1 MEKIITKDG
10 SIAEVNNSEILY
22 SLRHT
27 ASHILAQA
35 IKHLYGGADGK
46 QVQLAIGPAIDT
58 GFYYD
63 IDMEKKLTD
72 EDLADIEKEMKNI
85 VKQNLKLERSVLSR
99 EDALKK
105 FSDMGENYKVE
116 LIEAL
121 PEDAE
126 ISLFTQGDFTDLCA
140 GPHVLS
146 TGKVKAFKLM
156 SLAGAYWRGDEH
168 NKMLQRIYGTAFLTK
183 EELQEYLHML
193 EEAARRDHRKLGKEL
208 DLFSLHDEGPGFP
221 FFHPN
226 GMTIQNELL
235 NYWRE
240 VHRRYGYQEI
250 RTPIIL
256 NRKLWETSGHWD
268 HYKENMYFTKIDDE
282 DYAVKPMNC
291 PGSILTYNTHSHS
304 YRDLPLKLAEL
315 GLVHR
320 HEKSGVLHG
329 LFRVRN
335 FTQDD
340 AHIYMTPEQIEPEIQ
355 ETIDLFDEVYKTFG
369 LSYKAELSTRPE
381 NSMGS
386 DEVWEKATSAL
397 QKALDNRG
405 LDYVINEGDGAFYG
419 PKIDFHLRD
428 SIGRTW
434 QCGTIQLDMML
445 PEKFDMN
452 YIGEDGEK
460 HRPIMVHRV
469 VYGSIE
475 RFIGILIEHFAG
487 AFPVWFTP
495 IQIKILP
502 IADKHF
508 DYAKKLYDKFFELG
522 LRAEIDNRSEKTGKK
537 IRDAQVKKIPYM
549 IVIGDKEIETGILPI
564 RKYGS
569 KESFDMSVED
579 FIKYI
584 QEKISTR
591 AKDY

>member
-1 MEKIITKDG
+1 MTTIITKDG
-10 SIAEVNNSEILY
+10 SLMEVEGTEALHA
-22 SLRHT
+22 LRHT
-27 ASHILAQA
+27 ASHIMAQA

-46 QVQLAIGPAIDT
+46 GVQLAIGPAIDT

-63 IDMEKKLTD
+63 IDTKKKITD
-72 EDLADIEKEMKNI
+72 DDLADIEREMKNI
-85 VKQNLKLERSVLSR
+85 VKQNLKLERSTLSR
-99 EDALKK
+99 ANALKK
-105 FSDMGENYKVE
+105 FADEGETYKVE

-140 GPHVLS
+140 GPHVQS

-156 SLAGAYWRGDEH
+156 SIAGAYWRGDEH
-168 NKMLQRIYGTAFLTK
+168 NKMLQRIYGTAFETK
-183 EELQEYLHML
+183 DELKAYLHML
-193 EEAARRDHRKLGKEL
+193 EEAARRDHRKLGKDL

-226 GMTIQNELL
+226 GMIIQNELL

-240 VHRRYGYQEI
+240 VHRRYGYHEI
-250 RTPIIL
+250 KTPIIL

-268 HYKENMYFTKIDDE
+268 HYKENMYFTKIDEE

-291 PGSILTYNTHSHS
+291 PGSMLVYNTHVHS
-304 YRDLPLKLAEL
+304 YRDLPLRLAEL

-340 AHIYMTPEQIEPEIQ
+340 AHIYMTPAQVEVEIQ
-355 ETIDLFDEVYKTFG
+355 KTIDLFDEVYKTFG
-369 LSYKAELSTRPE
+369 LTYKAELSTRPE
-381 NSMGS
+381 NSMG
-386 DEVWEKATSAL
+386 DDATWELATDAL
-397 QKALDNRG
+397 RKALEHRG
-405 LDYVINEGDGAFYG
+405 LEFIVNEGDGAFYG
-419 PKIDFHLRD
+419 PKIDFHLKD

-434 QCGTIQLDMML
+434 QCGTIQLDMLL
-445 PEKFDMN
+445 PEKFDLN

-475 RFIGILIEHFAG
+475 RFIGILIENYAG
-487 AFPVWFTP
+487 AFPVWFAP
-495 IQIKILP
+495 LQIKLLP
-502 IADKHF
+502 ITDAHV
-508 DYAKKLYDKFFELG
+508 DYANELNKKFFALNF
-522 LRAEIDNRSEKTGKK
+522 RAEVDARNEKINKK
-537 IRDAQVKKIPYM
+537 IRDSQVAKVPYT
-549 IVIGDKEIETGILPI
+549 IVIGDKEVETGILPI
-564 RKYGS
+564 RKHGAQDGLS
-569 KESFDMSVED
+569 LSVED
-579 FIKYI
+579 FVAYVQK
-584 QEKISTR
+584 KISTR
-591 AKDY
+591 EQDY

>member
-1 MEKIITKDG
+1 MTIITKDG
-10 SIAEVNNSEILY
+10 NLAEVEGAEALHA
-22 SLRHT
+22 LRHT
-27 ASHILAQA
+27 ASHVMAQA

-46 QVQLAIGPAIDT
+46 GVQLAIGPSIDT

-63 IDMEKKLTD
+63 IDMEHKLTD
-72 EDLADIEKEMKNI
+72 DDLAEIEREMKNI
-85 VKQNLKLERSVLSR
+85 VKQNLKLERSTLSR
-99 EDALKK
+99 ADALKK
-105 FSDMGENYKVE
+105 FSDEGETYKVE

-140 GPHVLS
+140 GPHVQS
-146 TGKVKAFKLM
+146 TGKIKAFKLM

-168 NKMLQRIYGTAFLTK
+168 NKMLQRIYGTAFETKDELKAYLT
-183 EELQEYLHML
+183 ML

-226 GMTIQNELL
+226 GMIIRNELID
-235 NYWRE
+235 YWRE

-250 RTPIIL
+250 KTPIIL

-268 HYKENMYFTKIDDE
+268 HYKENMYFTKIDEE

-291 PGSILTYNTHSHS
+291 PGGMLVYNTHGHS
-304 YRDLPLKLAEL
+304 YRDLPLRLGEL

-340 AHIYMTPEQIEPEIQ
+340 AHIFMTPAQVEPEIQ
-355 ETIDLFDEVYKTFG
+355 KTIDLFDEVYKTFG
-369 LSYKAELSTRPE
+369 LTYKAELSTRPE
-381 NSMGS
+381 NSMG
-386 DEVWEKATSAL
+386 DDATWELATDAL
-397 QKALDNRG
+397 RKALEHRG
-405 LDYVINEGDGAFYG
+405 LEYVINEGDGAFYG
-419 PKIDFHLRD
+419 PKIDFHLKD

-434 QCGTIQLDMML
+434 QCGTIQLDMLL
-445 PEKFDMN
+445 PEKFDLN

-475 RFIGILIEHFAG
+475 RFIGILIENYAG
-487 AFPVWFTP
+487 AFPVWLAP
-495 IQIKILP
+495 VQIKLLP
-502 IADKHF
+502 ITDAHF
-508 DYAKKLYDKFFELG
+508 AYAKELAEKFFALNI
-522 LRAEIDNRSEKTGKK
+522 RAEVDDRNEKVGKK
-537 IRDAQVKKIPYM
+537 IRDSQVKKIPYTV
-549 IVIGDKEIETGILPI
+549 VIGDKEVETGILPI
-564 RKYGS
+564 RKYS
-569 KESFDMSVED
+569 EKDSVDMSVED
-579 FIKYI
+579 FTAYV
-584 QEKISTR
+584 QNKISTR
-591 AKDY
+591 EQTF